1 MDSFSR
7 GMSPQAPSNR
17 TFLPGFLRL
26 AIANIISN
34 LMVPL
39 AGLIDTAFLGHLA
52 DIRYLAGVALATVI
66 FNVVYW
72 SFGFLRMGTTGLTA
86 QARGREDRTELW
98 LILLRGGLVAIAFGL
113 LILLLQVPIR
123 EVGFAL
129 LSADPEVKA
138 AGYDFFNGRIWGA
151 PAVLTNLVLMG
162 WFLGR
167 EKGRWVILLSL
178 IGNGGN
184 VMLDYLFIRQFGW
197 ASAGAGWATAL
208 SQYLMMSTGFLL
220 ILREGGLAP
229 IKTVLP
235 KVWNPAELKGIFL
248 LNRDILIRTFALI
261 FSFALFT
268 NFSSTMGTQTL
279 AANTLLL
286 QVVTLSAYFI
296 DGIAFATE
304 SFAGRFYGSGE
315 HHQLR
320 QLLWIGGGTSVGLGL
335 GFSLAF
341 VLLPQILFGLLTS
354 HGEVIAQVQHYVG
367 WLVPVLGVGAIA
379 YMLDGYFLGL
389 TAGKVLRNSTVL
401 AAGVGFLPLA
411 LFAQAV
417 GNPHL
422 LWLAL
427 VGLMTARSATLGWA
441 LKAHSA

>member
-1 MDSFSR
+1 ML
-7 GMSPQAPSNR
+7 PQDQSAS
-17 TFLPGFLRL
+17 TFLPSFLKL
-26 AIANIISN
+26 AAANIISN

-123 EVGFAL
+123 NLGFAL
-129 LSADPEVKA
+129 LSAEPEVKA

-178 IGNGGN
+178 IGNGSN
-184 VMLDYLFIRQFGW
+184 VVLDYLFIRQFGW
-197 ASAGAGWATAL
+197 ASAGAGYATAL
-208 SQYLMMSTGFLL
+208 SQYLMATAGLGL
-220 ILREGGLAP
+220 ILREGGLTPVRA
-229 IKTVLP
+229 VLP
-235 KVWNPAELKGIFL
+235 KVWNPTALRGLFL
-248 LNRDILIRTFALI
+248 LNRDILIRTFSLI
-261 FSFALFT
+261 LSFALFT
-268 NFSSTMGTQTL
+268 NFSSAMGTQTL

-296 DGIAFATE
+296 DGLAFATE

-315 HHQLR
+315 QHQLR
-320 QLLWIGGGTSVGLGL
+320 QLLWIGGGTSIALGL
-335 GFSLAF
+335 SFSLAF

-354 HGEVIAQVQHYVG
+354 HGEVIDQVQQYVG
-367 WLVPVLGVGAIA
+367 WLVPVLGMGAIA

-401 AAGVGFLPLA
+401 AAAIGFLPLA
-411 LFAQAV
+411 LVAQAV
-417 GNPHL
+417 GSPHL

-427 VGLMTARSATLGWA
+427 VGLMTARAATLGWA
-441 LKAHSA
+441 LKSHSA

>member
-1 MDSFSR
+1 MSR
-7 GMSPQAPSNR
+7 QTSPSPV
-17 TFLPGFLRL
+17 FLPSFLRL
-26 AIANIISN
+26 ATANIISN

-72 SFGFLRMGTTGLTA
+72 SFGFLRMGTTGMTA
-86 QARGREDRTELW
+86 QARGRQDPEELW
-98 LILLRGGLVAIAFGL
+98 LILLRGGMIALAFGG
-113 LILLLQVPIR
+113 LILVLQVPIR
-123 EVGFAL
+123 DMGFAL
-129 LSADPEVKA
+129 LNAEPEVKA

-151 PAVLTNLVLMG
+151 PAVLLNLVLMG

-167 EKGRWVILLSL
+167 EKGRWVIWLSL
-178 IGNGGN
+178 VGNGSN
-184 VMLDYLFIRQFGW
+184 VGLDYLFIRQFGW

-208 SQYLMMSTGFLL
+208 SQYLMMTAGLLL
-220 ILREGGLAP
+220 ILREGGLRPLGA
-229 IKTVLP
+229 VVP
-235 KVWNPAELKGIFL
+235 KVWNPAALKGVFL
-248 LNRDILIRTFALI
+248 LNRDIVIRTFALI
-261 FSFALFT
+261 LSFALFT
-268 NFSSTMGTQTL
+268 NFSSAMGTPTL

-304 SFAGRFYGSGE
+304 SFAGRFYGSGD

-320 QLLWIGGGTSVGLGL
+320 RLLWIGGGTSVALGL
-335 GFSLAF
+335 SFALSF
-341 VLLPQILFGLLTS
+341 VLLPQVLFGLLTS
-354 HGEVIAQVQHYVG
+354 HGAVIEQVQRYVG
-367 WLVPVLGVGAIA
+367 WLVPVLGIGAIA

-389 TAGKVLRNSTVL
+389 TAGRVLRNATVL

-411 LFAQAV
+411 LVAQSM
-417 GNPHL
+417 GSPHM

-427 VGLMTARSATLGWA
+427 AGLMTARSATLVWA
-441 LKAHSA
+441 LKASFK

>member
-1 MDSFSR
+1 
-7 GMSPQAPSNR
+7 MSPQEQSTS
-17 TFLPGFLRL
+17 TFLPGFLKL
-26 AIANIISN
+26 AAANIISS

-52 DIRYLAGVALATVI
+52 EIHYLAGVALAMVI

-86 QARGREDRTELW
+86 QARGREDPMELW
-98 LILLRGGLVAIAFGL
+98 LIVLRGGLVAIACGL

-123 EVGFAL
+123 ELGFAL
-129 LSADPEVKA
+129 LSADPEVKS

-151 PAVLTNLVLMG
+151 PAVLLNLVLMG

-178 IGNGGN
+178 VGNGGN
-184 VMLDYLFIRQFGW
+184 VVLDYLFIRQFGW
-197 ASAGAGWATAL
+197 ASAGAGYATAL
-208 SQYLMMSTGFLL
+208 SQYLMMTTGVWLM
-220 ILREGGLAP
+220 LRQEGLKSIRA
-229 IKTVLP
+229 TLP
-235 KVWNPAELKGIFL
+235 KVWNPTALKGIFL
-248 LNRDILIRTFALI
+248 LNRDILIRTFSLI
-261 FSFALFT
+261 LSFALFT
-268 NFSSTMGTQTL
+268 NFSSAMGTQTL

-315 HHQLR
+315 RHHLQK
-320 QLLWIGGGTSVGLGL
+320 LLWLGGGTSIALGL
-335 GFSLAF
+335 NFALAF

-354 HGEVIAQVQHYVG
+354 HGEVIDQVQHYVG
-367 WLVPVLGVGAIA
+367 WLVPVLGIGAIA

-401 AAGVGFLPLA
+401 ATAVGFLPLA
-411 LFAQAV
+411 LVAQAA
-417 GNPHL
+417 GSPHL

-427 VGLMTARSATLGWA
+427 VGLMTARAATLGWA
-441 LKAHSA
+441 LKSYSA

>member
-1 MDSFSR
+1 MAFSSSSTR
-7 GMSPQAPSNR
+7 S
-17 TFLPGFLRL
+17 FLPSFLRL
-26 AIANIISN
+26 AVANIISN

-86 QARGREDRTELW
+86 QARGREDQGELW
-98 LILLRGGLVAIAFGL
+98 LILLRGGMVAIACGL
-113 LILLLQVPIR
+113 LILLLQGPIR
-123 EVGFAL
+123 ELGFAL

-138 AGYDFFNGRIWGA
+138 AGYAFFNGRIWGA
-151 PAVLTNLVLMG
+151 PAVLLNLVLMG

-178 IGNGGN
+178 VGNGGN
-184 VMLDYLFIRQFGW
+184 VALDYLFIRQFGW

-208 SQYLMMSTGFLL
+208 SQYLMATTGLLL
-220 ILREGGLAP
+220 IVRESGLTAMAKAMP
-229 IKTVLP
+229 Q
-235 KVWNPAELKGIFL
+235 VWNPAALKGVFL

-261 FSFALFT
+261 LSFALFT
-268 NFSSTMGTQTL
+268 NFSSAMGTQTL

-304 SFAGRFYGSGE
+304 SFAGRFYGSGDRS
-315 HHQLR
+315 QLR
-320 QLLWIGGGTSVGLGL
+320 RLLWVGGSSSVALGL
-335 GFSLAF
+335 SFALAF
-341 VLLPQILFGLLTS
+341 ALLPQVLFGLLTG
-354 HGEVIAQVQHYVG
+354 HGEVVDTVKLYVG
-367 WLVPVLGVGAIA
+367 WLVPVLGIGAIA

-401 AAGVGFLPLA
+401 AAGIGFLPLA
-411 LFAQAV
+411 LVAQTV
-417 GNPHL
+417 GNAHL

-427 VGLMTARSATLGWA
+427 TGLMVARSATLGWA
-441 LKAHSA
+441 LRQTVSEFIQ